1 MVKYK
6 SKKFFRKSIDNSES
20 ICYNNYRIKK
30 ERKIEMLVQELIEK
44 LQQVENKEQEIY
56 VAIDDNDG
64 YEIDHLE
71 QSLFALFIIVQ
82 EE

>member
-1 MVKYK
+1 
-6 SKKFFRKSIDNSES
+6 
-20 ICYNNYRIKK
+20 
-30 ERKIEMLVQELIEK
+30 MLVQELIEK